1 MSAAPGKR
9 LAGVIGWPISH
20 SLSPRLF
27 GFWLKE
33 YGIDGAMLPL
43 AVKPEELEKTLRNLG
58 KQGFAGA
65 NLTLPHKETALRLV
79 DEVSEDAR
87 LIGAVNAI
95 TVREDQSLFGFNT
108 DHFGFIENVREYA
121 PHFQAS
127 QNPCVVLGAGGGAR
141 AVVHALCI
149 AGARDIR
156 IVNRTLS
163 RAQRL
168 IDDFAKTHSRTKLS
182 AHDWQRA
189 SHIFEDA
196 GFLVNTTQ
204 LSMTGQPVLEID
216 LKPLPKAAIVSDI
229 VYRPLETD
237 LLSKARV
244 RGHFVIEGLGM
255 LLHQGRP
262 GFEAWFGRP
271 AKVTGAL
278 RAHILEALV
287 T

>member
-1 MSAAPGKR
+1 MSPAAGKR

-27 GFWLKE
+27 DFWLKE

-43 AVKPEELEKTLRNLG
+43 AVKPEELEKTLRNLH
-58 KQGFAGA
+58 KQGFSGV
-65 NLTLPHKETALRLV
+65 NLTLPHKEAALRLA

-108 DHFGFIENVREYA
+108 DHFGFIENIREYMPA
-121 PHFQAS
+121 FQAS

-141 AVVHALCI
+141 AIVHALCM

-156 IVNRTLS
+156 IVNRTKS
-163 RAQRL
+163 RTQTL
-168 IDDFAKTHSRTKLS
+168 IDDFSRTHNQTKLS
-182 AHDWQRA
+182 AHGWQQA
-189 SHIFEDA
+189 SQVIEDA
-196 GFLVNTTQ
+196 GFLVNATQ
-204 LSMTGQPVLEID
+204 LGMTGQAPLEID
-216 LKPLPKAAIVSDI
+216 LKTLPKAAIVSDI
-229 VYRPLETD
+229 VYRPLQTD
-237 LLSKARV
+237 LLNKARLS
-244 RGHFVIEGLGM
+244 GHFVVDGLGM

-271 AKVTGAL
+271 AKVTNAL
-278 RAHILEALV
+278 RAHMLEALV